1 MGAEFLNWV
10 AGDLALESQAH
21 FLAIAQHR
29 LVPARAR
36 NAPAQLRQACISSV
50 LALVC
55 EDVTPGG
62 HGGGGLSVCMVLP
75 WALPACAAPFF
86 FVFRNSF
93 AWIVQCES
101 SSLWGMEV
109 SLTSGLSFVTRVRNV
124 TLT

>member
-36 NAPAQLRQACISSV
+36 NAPTQLRQACISSV

-55 EDVTPGG
+55 QDVTPGG
-62 HGGGGLSVCMVLP
+62 HGGGGVVSLQGAP

-86 FVFRNSF
+86 CFSKFFRQV
-93 AWIVQCES
+93 VQCES
-101 SSLWGMEV
+101 SSLWRMEV
-109 SLTSGLSFVTRVRNV
+109 SLTSGLSFVTSVRKV